1 MNTKGDKFIL
11 LNSNLSLINQ
21 DEPMKSGQ
29 LSNLFT
35 FIFSNLNEFYD
46 CRNNFVCQSFDLSY
60 VTQSLI
66 VNQFQNLKSE
76 KELIQTIYFFEKVCF
91 NQPLIQDSPRIM
103 IKTIEQEIQ
112 NKNYENLILICEFL
126 KRNNLRNVIE
136 PKEEE
141 EIKETDIDELL
152 LNILTN
158 DDFEYQDYLLEILFK
173 LMMKDEDNLYCYLSY
188 LVSKSNGPYE
198 FRNYFVRFG
207 DEYDDFCIIKR
218 QSSL

>member
-76 KELIQTIYFFEKVCF
+76 NSLYISI
-91 NQPLIQDSPRIM
+91 NH
-103 IKTIEQEIQ
+103 
-112 NKNYENLILICEFL
+112 
-126 KRNNLRNVIE
+126 
-136 PKEEE
+136 
-141 EIKETDIDELL
+141 
-152 LNILTN
+152 
-158 DDFEYQDYLLEILFK
+158 LFK
-173 LMMKDEDNLYCYLSY
+173 FLYIYLNLLKKF
-188 LVSKSNGPYE
+188 LA
-198 FRNYFVRFG
+198 
-207 DEYDDFCIIKR
+207 
-218 QSSL
+218 L